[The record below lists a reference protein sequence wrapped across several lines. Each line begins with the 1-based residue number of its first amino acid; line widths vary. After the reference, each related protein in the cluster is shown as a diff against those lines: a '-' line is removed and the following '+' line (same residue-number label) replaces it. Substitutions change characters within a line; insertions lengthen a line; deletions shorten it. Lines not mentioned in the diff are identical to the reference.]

1 MNKKL
6 QELRRNLT
14 AKLKEAR
21 ELIDAGKVEE
31 GQAATKEA
39 QEIKDKI
46 VLEEQMQE
54 LEETV
59 SDGNEVVEV
68 EETRNKKKPVETR
81 TALVKYLQGKHL
93 TKEERDVL
101 VETTTPGDDQNSVAV
116 IIPQDIYTEINELK
130 RQYKPLKQFVD
141 VQTTSTTSGSF
152 VYENGDTIEPFV
164 DITEATEIG
173 EMLSPTLKQQ
183 KFAITDK
190 GGILPISNTLL
201 SDEKGGLV
209 KYINKWIARKS
220 VITDN
225 RKILAVLKANGI
237 KISASTHAEIKSAIN
252 TKLDPELLN
261 GAIIITNQ
269 NGFDIMD
276 NWVDATGKPILQ
288 PNPQDTTKKML
299 SGINI
304 EVYANT
310 NIKDENGASP
320 VYIGNLEEAVKFMD
334 REEMALAVSKE
345 AGFTK
350 NLTLIRAIQRDDV
363 VTKDVNSYL
372 NIKLTA
378 PKEKPV
384 VYVKNVTETT
394 PTQTPTTPTIPTTP
408 ENTPS
413 TPENDNGEQGT
424 E

>member
-237 KISASTHAEIKSAIN
+237 KISASTYAEIKSAIN

-288 PNPQDTTKKML
+288 PNPQDPTKKML

-394 PTQTPTTPTIPTTP
+394 QTPTTPTTPTTP

-413 TPENDNGEQGT
+413 TPENENGEQGT

>member
-288 PNPQDTTKKML
+288 PNPQDPTKKML

-394 PTQTPTTPTIPTTP
+394 PTQTPTTPTTPTTP

-413 TPENDNGEQGT
+413 TPENENGEQGT

>member
-1 MNKKL
+1 M
-6 QELRRNLT
+6 
-14 AKLKEAR
+14 
-21 ELIDAGKVEE
+21 
-31 GQAATKEA
+31 
-39 QEIKDKI
+39 
-46 VLEEQMQE
+46 LEEQMQE

-59 SDGNEVVEV
+59 ADDNEVVEV
-68 EETRNKKKPVETR
+68 KEVEETRTMKKKTETR
-81 TALVKYLQGKHL
+81 TALVKFLQGRKL
-93 TKEERDVL
+93 SKEERDVL
-101 VETTTPGDDQNSVAV
+101 VETTTPGEDQNSVAV

-141 VQTTSTTSGSF
+141 VQPTSTTSGSF

-173 EMLSPTLKQQ
+173 ELMSPTLKQQ

-209 KYINKWIARKS
+209 KYINKWLARKS
-220 VITDN
+220 VVTDN
-225 RKILAVLKANGI
+225 RKILSILKDHGVKLN
-237 KISASTHAEIKSAIN
+237 ASTHAEIKSAIN
-252 TKLDPELLN
+252 TKLDPELLG
-261 GAIIITNQ
+261 GAVIITNQ

-276 NWVDATGKPILQ
+276 QWVDATGRPVLQ
-288 PNPQDTTKKML
+288 PNPQDATKKML

-310 NIKDENGASP
+310 NIPDVDGASP
-320 VYIGNLEEAVKFMD
+320 VYIGNLEEAIKFMD

-363 VTKDVNSYL
+363 VTKDTQSYL

-378 PKEKPV
+378 PAEQPI
-384 VYVKNVTETT
+384 VYVRSAAEAT
-394 PTQTPTTPTIPTTP
+394 PASVEPTTPAYNP
-408 ENTPS
+408 EAPATGD
-413 TPENDNGEQGT
+413 EGQT

>member
-6 QELRRNLT
+6 IELRRNLT

-31 GQAATKEA
+31 GQKATKEA
-39 QEIKDKI
+39 QEIKDQI
-46 VLEEQMQE
+46 ILEEQMQE

-59 SDGNEVVEV
+59 SEGNEVVEV
-68 EETRNKKKPVETR
+68 EETRTKKKLVETR

-237 KISASTHAEIKSAIN
+237 KLNASTHAEIKSAIN

-288 PNPQDTTKKML
+288 PNPQDPTKKML
-299 SGINI
+299 AGINI

-310 NIKDENGASP
+310 NIKDEDGASQ

-363 VTKDVNSYL
+363 VTKDVKSYL

-394 PTQTPTTPTIPTTP
+394 PAQPQPQSVEPQNTPVTP
-408 ENTPS
+408 EGGN
-413 TPENDNGEQGT
+413 EGEPT

>member
-6 QELRRNLT
+6 QELRRSLT

-288 PNPQDTTKKML
+288 PNPQDPTKKML

-394 PTQTPTTPTIPTTP
+394 QTPTTPTTPTTP

-413 TPENDNGEQGT
+413 TPENENGEQGT

>member
-6 QELRRNLT
+6 IELRRNLT

-31 GQAATKEA
+31 GQKATEEA
-39 QEIKDKI
+39 QKIKDEI
-46 VLEEQMQE
+46 VLEEQVQE
-54 LEETV
+54 LEATV
-59 SDGNEVVEV
+59 SDDNEVVEV
-68 EETRNKKKPVETR
+68 KEVEENRAMKKKTETR
-81 TALVKYLQGKHL
+81 TALVKFLQGKKL
-93 TKEERDVL
+93 SKEERDVL
-101 VETTTPGDDQNSVAV
+101 VETTTPGEDQNSVAV

-141 VQTTSTTSGSF
+141 VQPTSTTSGSF

-173 EMLSPTLKQQ
+173 ELMSPTLKQQ

-201 SDEKGGLV
+201 ADEKGGLV
-209 KYINKWIARKS
+209 KYINKWLARKS
-220 VITDN
+220 VVTDN
-225 RKILAVLKANGI
+225 RKILSILKVNGI
-237 KISASTHAEIKSAIN
+237 QLNASTHAEIKTAIN
-252 TKLDPELLN
+252 TKLDPELLA
-261 GAIIITNQ
+261 GTVIITNQ

-276 NWVDATGKPILQ
+276 QWVDATGKPILQ
-288 PNPQDTTKKML
+288 PNPTDPTKKML

-310 NIKDENGASP
+310 NIPDEDGASP
-320 VYIGNLEEAVKFMD
+320 VYIGNLEEAIKFMD

-363 VTKDVNSYL
+363 VTKDTKSYL

-378 PKEKPV
+378 PTEKPV
-384 VYVKNVTETT
+384 VYVKNVTEAATTSVEPTT
-394 PTQTPTTPTIPTTP
+394 PAYNPETPTTGDEGTQNPT
-408 ENTPS
+408 E
-413 TPENDNGEQGT
+413 
-424 E
+424 

>member
-1 MNKKL
+1 MNKNL
-6 QELRRNLT
+6 IELRRKLT
-14 AKLKEAR
+14 EKLKEAR
-21 ELIDAGKVEE
+21 ELIDAGKIEE
-31 GQAATKEA
+31 GQNATKEA

-46 VLEEQMQE
+46 VLEEE
-54 LEETV
+54 VEALEETI
-59 SDGNEVVEV
+59 SENNEVVEV
-68 EETRNKKKPVETR
+68 ENRSTPKKKVETR
-81 TALVKYLQGKHL
+81 AALVKFLQGKTL
-93 TKEERDVL
+93 SKEERDVL
-101 VETTTPGDDQNSVAV
+101 VETSTPGEDQNSVAV
-116 IIPQDIYTEINELK
+116 IIPQDIFTEINELK

-141 VQTTSTTSGSF
+141 VQPTSTTSGSF

-173 EMLSPTLKQQ
+173 ELMSPTLKQQ

-209 KYINKWIARKS
+209 KYINKWLARKS

-225 RKILAVLKANGI
+225 RKILAILKDNGI
-237 KISASTHAEIKSAIN
+237 KLNASTHAEIKSAIN
-252 TKLDPELLN
+252 TKLDPELLT
-261 GAIIITNQ
+261 GTVIITNQ

-276 NWVDATGKPILQ
+276 QWVDATGKPILQ
-288 PNPQDTTKKML
+288 PNPQDPTKKML

-310 NIKDENGASP
+310 NIPDENDASP

-363 VTKDVNSYL
+363 VTKDTNSYL
-372 NIKLTA
+372 NIKLTKSTEQ
-378 PKEKPV
+378 PI
-384 VYVKNVTETT
+384 VYVKNVTEVANASV
-394 PTQTPTTPTIPTTP
+394 TPTTPVNSVNPDDSQEI
-408 ENTPS
+408 
-413 TPENDNGEQGT
+413 T

>member
-1 MNKKL
+1 MNKNL
-6 QELRRNLT
+6 IELRRKLT
-14 AKLKEAR
+14 EKLKEAR
-21 ELIDAGKVEE
+21 ELIDAGKIEE
-31 GQAATKEA
+31 GQNATKEA

-46 VLEEQMQE
+46 VLEEE
-54 LEETV
+54 VEALEETI
-59 SDGNEVVEV
+59 SENNEVVEV
-68 EETRNKKKPVETR
+68 ENRSTTKKKVETR
-81 TALVKYLQGKHL
+81 AALVKFLQGKTL
-93 TKEERDVL
+93 SKEERDVL
-101 VETTTPGDDQNSVAV
+101 VETSTPGEDQNSVAV
-116 IIPQDIYTEINELK
+116 IIPQDIFIEINELK

-141 VQTTSTTSGSF
+141 VQPTSTTSGSF

-173 EMLSPTLKQQ
+173 ELMSPTLKQQ

-209 KYINKWIARKS
+209 KYINKWLARKS

-225 RKILAVLKANGI
+225 RKILAILKDNGI
-237 KISASTHAEIKSAIN
+237 KLNASTHAEIKSAIN
-252 TKLDPELLN
+252 TKLDPELLT
-261 GAIIITNQ
+261 GTVIITNQ

-276 NWVDATGKPILQ
+276 QWVDATGKPILQ
-288 PNPQDTTKKML
+288 PNPQNPTKKML

-310 NIKDENGASP
+310 NIPDENDASP

-363 VTKDVNSYL
+363 VTKDTNSYL
-372 NIKLTA
+372 NIKLTK
-378 PKEKPV
+378 PTEQPV
-384 VYVKNVTETT
+384 VYVKNVTEVSSASV
-394 PTQTPTTPTIPTTP
+394 TP
-408 ENTPS
+408 EPQTN
-413 TPENDNGEQGT
+413 PEENQEPV

>member
-6 QELRRNLT
+6 IELRRNLT

-31 GQAATKEA
+31 GQKATKEA
-39 QEIKDKI
+39 QEIKDQI
-46 VLEEQMQE
+46 ILEEQMQE

-59 SDGNEVVEV
+59 SEGNEVVEV
-68 EETRNKKKPVETR
+68 EETRTKKKLVETR

-237 KISASTHAEIKSAIN
+237 KLNASTHAEIKSAIN

-288 PNPQDTTKKML
+288 PNPQDPTKKML
-299 SGINI
+299 AGINI

-310 NIKDENGASP
+310 NIKDEDGASP

-345 AGFTK
+345 AGCTK

-363 VTKDVNSYL
+363 VTKDVKSYL

-394 PTQTPTTPTIPTTP
+394 PAQPQPQSVEPQNTPVTP
-408 ENTPS
+408 EGGN
-413 TPENDNGEQGT
+413 EGEPT

>member
-1 MNKKL
+1 MNKKIV
-6 QELRRNLT
+6 ELRRNLT

-21 ELIDAGKVEE
+21 ELIDAGKIEE
-31 GQAATKEA
+31 GEKATKEA
-39 QEIKDKI
+39 QEIKDQI
-46 VLEEQMQE
+46 VLEEQVAE
-54 LEETV
+54 LEETITED
-59 SDGNEVVEV
+59 SDVTPV
-68 EETRNKKKPVETR
+68 VETR
-81 TALVKYLQGKHL
+81 ETKKKVESRAALVHFLQGKRL
-93 TKEERDVL
+93 SKEERDVL

-116 IIPQDIYTEINELK
+116 IVPQDIYTEINELK

-141 VQTTSTTSGSF
+141 VQSTNTTSGSF

-220 VITDN
+220 TITDN
-225 RKILAVLKANGI
+225 RKILSVLKEYGI
-237 KISASTHAEIKSAIN
+237 KLNASTHAEIKSAIN
-252 TKLDPELLN
+252 TKLDPELLG
-261 GAIIITNQ
+261 GAVIITNQ

-276 NWVDATGKPILQ
+276 QWVDATGKPILQ
-288 PNPQDTTKKML
+288 PNPQDKTKKML

-310 NIKDENGASP
+310 NVPDVNGASP
-320 VYIGNLEEAVKFMD
+320 VYIGNLEEAIKFMD

-363 VTKDVNSYL
+363 VPKDTKSYL

-378 PKEKPV
+378 PKEQPV

-394 PTQTPTTPTIPTTP
+394 NTTPVNTTPTTP
-408 ENTPS
+408 ENT
-413 TPENDNGEQGT
+413 DNGEENNTG

>member
-288 PNPQDTTKKML
+288 PNPQDPTKKML

-394 PTQTPTTPTIPTTP
+394 QTPTTPTTPTTP

-413 TPENDNGEQGT
+413 TPENENGEQGT

>member
-288 PNPQDTTKKML
+288 PNPQDPTKKML

-394 PTQTPTTPTIPTTP
+394 PAQTPTTPTTPTTP

>member
-6 QELRRNLT
+6 IELRRNLT

-31 GQAATKEA
+31 GQKATKEA
-39 QEIKDKI
+39 QEIKDQI
-46 VLEEQMQE
+46 ILEEQMQE

-59 SDGNEVVEV
+59 SEGNEVVEV
-68 EETRNKKKPVETR
+68 EETRTKKKLVETR

-237 KISASTHAEIKSAIN
+237 KLNASTHAEIKSAIN

-288 PNPQDTTKKML
+288 PNPQDPTKKML
-299 SGINI
+299 AGINI

-310 NIKDENGASP
+310 NIKDEDGASP

-345 AGFTK
+345 AGFTQ

-363 VTKDVNSYL
+363 VTKDVKSYL

-394 PTQTPTTPTIPTTP
+394 PAQPQPQSVEPQNTPVTP
-408 ENTPS
+408 EGGN
-413 TPENDNGEQGT
+413 EGEPT

>member
-6 QELRRNLT
+6 IELRRNLT

-31 GQAATKEA
+31 GQKATKEA
-39 QEIKDKI
+39 QEIKDQI
-46 VLEEQMQE
+46 ILEEQMQE

-59 SDGNEVVEV
+59 SEGNEVVEV
-68 EETRNKKKPVETR
+68 EETRTKKKLVETR

-237 KISASTHAEIKSAIN
+237 KLNASTHAEIKSAIN

-288 PNPQDTTKKML
+288 PNPQDPTKKML
-299 SGINI
+299 AGINI

-310 NIKDENGASP
+310 NIKDEDGASP

-363 VTKDVNSYL
+363 VTKDVKSYL

-394 PTQTPTTPTIPTTP
+394 PAQPQPQSVEPQNTPVTP
-408 ENTPS
+408 EGGN
-413 TPENDNGEQGT
+413 EGEPT

>member
-1 MNKKL
+1 MNKNL
-6 QELRRNLT
+6 IELRRKLT
-14 AKLKEAR
+14 EKLKEAR
-21 ELIDAGKVEE
+21 ELIDAGKIEE
-31 GQAATKEA
+31 GQNATKEA

-46 VLEEQMQE
+46 VLEEE
-54 LEETV
+54 VEALEETI
-59 SDGNEVVEV
+59 SENNEVVEV
-68 EETRNKKKPVETR
+68 ENRSTPKKKVETR
-81 TALVKYLQGKHL
+81 AALVKFLQGKTL
-93 TKEERDVL
+93 SKEERDVL
-101 VETTTPGDDQNSVAV
+101 VETSTPGEDQNSVAV
-116 IIPQDIYTEINELK
+116 IIPQDIFTEINELK

-141 VQTTSTTSGSF
+141 VQPTSTTSGSF

-173 EMLSPTLKQQ
+173 ELMSPTLKQQ

-209 KYINKWIARKS
+209 KYINKWLARKS

-225 RKILAVLKANGI
+225 RKILAILKDNGI
-237 KISASTHAEIKSAIN
+237 KLNASTHAEIKSAIN
-252 TKLDPELLN
+252 TKLDPELLT
-261 GAIIITNQ
+261 GTVIITNQ

-276 NWVDATGKPILQ
+276 QWVDATGKPILQ
-288 PNPQDTTKKML
+288 PNPQDPTKKML

-310 NIKDENGASP
+310 NIPDESGASP

-363 VTKDVNSYL
+363 VTKDTNSYL
-372 NIKLTA
+372 NIKLT
-378 PKEKPV
+378 KPTEQPI
-384 VYVKNVTETT
+384 VYVKNVTEVAKASV
-394 PTQTPTTPTIPTTP
+394 TPTTPVNSGNLDDSQEI
-408 ENTPS
+408 
-413 TPENDNGEQGT
+413 T

>member
-6 QELRRNLT
+6 QELRRSLT

-68 EETRNKKKPVETR
+68 EETRAKKKPVETR

-288 PNPQDTTKKML
+288 PNPQDPTKKML

-363 VTKDVNSYL
+363 VTKDVKSYL
-372 NIKLTA
+372 NISLTA

-394 PTQTPTTPTIPTTP
+394 PAQPQPQSVEPQNTPVTP
-408 ENTPS
+408 EGGN
-413 TPENDNGEQGT
+413 EGEPT